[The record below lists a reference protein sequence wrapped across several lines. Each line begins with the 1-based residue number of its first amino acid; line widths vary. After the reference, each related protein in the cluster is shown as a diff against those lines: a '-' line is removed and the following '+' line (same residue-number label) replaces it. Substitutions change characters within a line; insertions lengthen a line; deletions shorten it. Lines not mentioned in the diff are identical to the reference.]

1 MTSSARDILIGI
13 DAGTSVIKSVA
24 FDLSG
29 RQVAIASV
37 PNRYTTRQDGA
48 AFQSL
53 DETWADCAQTLRSLA
68 DLVPNLAKRTAAL
81 AVTAQG
87 DGTWLVGQGDRPVTD
102 GWIWL
107 DSRAVSTVHRLRNL
121 PTVRA
126 RFEST
131 GTGLNACQMGTQL
144 AHMLTTT
151 PEFLVGAEAA
161 LHPKDWLY
169 LKLTGQRVADPSEA
183 NFTFGNFRTRRYDS
197 DVIASLGLT
206 KYRHLLPEI
215 VDGSH
220 TTHKL
225 SSRAAEV
232 TGLLEGTP
240 VRLGSVDVV
249 CTALGAGIYTGGE
262 SSNSAV
268 GCTIIGST
276 GMHMLAKSVDDV
288 VLNADATGYV
298 MVLPLKG
305 KVAQIHSNMA
315 STLNIDWV
323 LKIAADLAADLAQPV
338 SKAELLARID
348 GWLAAT
354 EPGSLIYHPYISE
367 AGERGPFVDP
377 NARASFIGLDGT
389 HRFPDLVRAVI
400 EGLGLAARDCYT
412 AMGVLPSELRLT
424 GGAAR
429 SRGLRA
435 IHAAAIG
442 APTRISAREEAGA
455 AGAAMMAAVANGH
468 YAGID
473 ECIAEWVTP
482 LLGNS
487 EPADTEL
494 SANYADLYNNFFAA
508 RRALSPVW
516 QGLANRQDRKK

>member
-13 DAGTSVIKSVA
+13 DAGTSVIKAVA
-24 FDLSG
+24 FDLAG
-29 RQVAIASV
+29 RQIALASV
-37 PNRYTTRQDGA
+37 PNRYTTRPDGA

-53 DETWADCAQTLRSLA
+53 DATWFDCAQTLRALA
-68 DLVPNLAKRTAAL
+68 EFVPDVAKRTAAL

-87 DGTWLVGQGDRPVTD
+87 DGTWLVGQGDQPITD

-107 DSRAVSTVHRLRNL
+107 DSRAVGTVHRLRNL
-121 PTVRA
+121 PTDRT
-126 RFEST
+126 RFELT

-144 AHMLTTT
+144 AHMQATT
-151 PEFLVGAEAA
+151 PEFLASAEVA

-169 LKLTGQRVADPSEA
+169 LNLTGHRVTDPSEA
-183 NFTFGNFRTRRYDS
+183 NFTFGNFRTRRYDA
-197 DVIASLGLT
+197 DVIAALGLT

-225 SSRAAEV
+225 SARAAKA

-240 VRLGSVDVV
+240 VSLGYVDVV
-249 CTALGAGIYTGGE
+249 CTALGAGIYTGNE
-262 SSNSAV
+262 TANSSA

-276 GMHMLAKSVDDV
+276 GMHMLAKSVEDV

-298 MVLPLKG
+298 MVLPLPG
-305 KVAQIHSNMA
+305 KVAQIHTNMA
-315 STLNIDWV
+315 STLNIDWI
-323 LKIAADLAADLAQPV
+323 LKLATDLAADLDQTV
-338 SKAELLARID
+338 SKADLLTRID
-348 GWLAAT
+348 GWLAVT
-354 EPGSLIYHPYISE
+354 KPGSLIYHPYISD

-377 NARASFIGLDGT
+377 NARASFIGLNGS

-412 AMGVLPSELRLT
+412 AMGVLPRELRLT

-429 SRGLRA
+429 SRGLRS
-435 IHAAAIG
+435 IHAATIG

-468 YAGID
+468 YAD
-473 ECIAEWVTP
+473 MDDCIAEWVTP

-487 EPADTEL
+487 EPADPDL
-494 SANYADLYNNFFAA
+494 SATYAALYNNFFVS

-516 QGLANRQDRKK
+516 EGLAKRQDLKK